1 MEKKIHLFMCSR
13 CAMPDDLEVGT
24 VQNCSD
30 CGGKVIDTGKSY
42 EEWESVLEQMPDA
55 PPKLPDSEYFDFCDV
70 FEFVRKQVIDP
81 LGTYNP
87 EEEKAVHRRY
97 AVPTGLHCPRCSS
110 TNIQGNQGGF
120 EYAFGNG
127 VGSSGYG
134 WNSATSDNL
143 VITGRN
149 RCKCNTCGYTW
160 RP

>member
-1 MEKKIHLFMCSR
+1 MEKKVHLFMCCRTTHR
-13 CAMPDDLEVGT
+13 CPE
-24 VQNCSD
+24 
-30 CGGKVIDTGKSY
+30 CGGEVIDTGKSRD
-42 EEWESVLEQMPDA
+42 EWEAALEQMPDA
-55 PPKLPDSEYFDFCDV
+55 PPKLPISQRFPIEDL
-70 FEFVRKQVIDP
+70 FEFIRKQVIDP
-81 LGTYNP
+81 LGTFDP
-87 EEEKAVHRRY
+87 EEEQAVLRRY
-97 AVPTGLHCPRCSS
+97 AVPSAPHCPRCFS